1 MSVGVSRYPSG
12 RVEKQA
18 DRRATGPLVARLQG
32 FGNLLCFVAGA
43 WADCSTHLHELI
55 VTCAK
60 SRVAHLCQSTGRLEL
75 DGQLGTIT
83 VQEAVNLLHCRS
95 AGAVLDLEGRS
106 HVTGGNGCGLGE
118 GLGWANY
125 DLVLGDDKCSC
136 AVASFRY
143 INVCRRD
150 NFHAVNTDC

>member
-1 MSVGVSRYPSG
+1 MGGKGRGSHRTSSSESQPQTGLTEQLGEVKLMSVGVSRYPSG

-60 SRVAHLCQSTGRLEL
+60 SQVAHMCQSTGRLEL

-83 VQEAVNLLHCRS
+83 GQ
-95 AGAVLDLEGRS
+95 
-106 HVTGGNGCGLGE
+106 
-118 GLGWANY
+118 Y
-125 DLVLGDDKCSC
+125 
-136 AVASFRY
+136 
-143 INVCRRD
+143 
-150 NFHAVNTDC
+150 

>member
-1 MSVGVSRYPSG
+1 MGGKGRGSHRTSSSESQPQTGLTEQLGEVKLMSVGVSRYPSG

-32 FGNLLCFVAGA
+32 FGDLLCFVAGA

-75 DGQLGTIT
+75 DGQLD
-83 VQEAVNLLHCRS
+83 NHCP
-95 AGAVLDLEGRS
+95 
-106 HVTGGNGCGLGE
+106 
-118 GLGWANY
+118 
-125 DLVLGDDKCSC
+125 VLGGC
-136 AVASFRY
+136 
-143 INVCRRD
+143 
-150 NFHAVNTDC
+150 